1 MAKYNEGGMH
11 PKRIFKTPEEMQSA
25 WGEFKVDLNKQSKE
39 WVKVSYVG
47 KDGERVE
54 EPQKLP
60 LTLEGFKR
68 FCRNNYGEVEHYF
81 SNTDKMY
88 DEFCGICSHIREEIR
103 DNQIIGG
110 MIGFF
115 NPSITQ
121 RLNSLVDKQEV
132 EQTGDST
139 FNVIVHETKK

>member
-11 PKRIFKTPEEMQSA
+11 PKRIFKTPDELLDA
-25 WGEFKVDLNKQSKE
+25 WMKFKENLKEQSKE
-39 WVKVSYVG
+39 WVKVQYVG
-47 KDGERVE
+47 KDGQRVE

-60 LTLEGFKR
+60 LTMEGFNR
-68 FCRNNYGEVEHYF
+68 YCYTHYGEVKQYF
-81 SNTDKMY
+81 DNKDGYY
-88 DEFCGICSHIREEIR
+88 DDFVVICSRIREEIR

-110 MIGFF
+110 MLGFF
-115 NPSITQ
+115 NPSITA

-139 FNVIVHETKK
+139 FNVIVHENKK